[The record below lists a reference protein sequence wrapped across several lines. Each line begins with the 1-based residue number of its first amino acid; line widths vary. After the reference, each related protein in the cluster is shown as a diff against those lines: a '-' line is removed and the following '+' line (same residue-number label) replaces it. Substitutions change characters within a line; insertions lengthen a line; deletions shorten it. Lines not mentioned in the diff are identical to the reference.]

1 MAGGCCKDIDLVLED
16 KRGDGDD
23 AAKNVGR
30 HDEERNAEVAQFGQL
45 RSRALLRSASR
56 STFRKCE
63 WHSVCVMTSGLSVL
77 RMANGQFSMFVT
89 TVFCARCHVLPAIF

>member
-1 MAGGCCKDIDLVLED
+1 MLED
-16 KRGDGDD
+16 KRGDGND

-56 STFRKCE
+56 SG
-63 WHSVCVMTSGLSVL
+63 SVSGLSVL
-77 RMANGQFSMFVT
+77 RMANGRFSMFVT